1 MFCTKCGKE
10 LAENAKF
17 CNACGT
23 PNPLAAAPAAPVQE
37 PVTPVIPV
45 AQEPVAPVVETPVAA
60 PVVETPVAAPVAAP
74 AAPKAAPVAA
84 PVAPKAAPVAA
95 PAAPKAAP
103 VVIAEPAA
111 PQKKSKKGL
120 VILLCIL
127 IPLLIAGGVFA
138 WLTIDKNNKTEML
151 EEANEAIEDGEYD
164 DAVELLSKLG
174 DFEGADQLL
183 AQLNA
188 YMAAQDALL
197 EGNYEQAL
205 ELLEQAGD
213 FEDAEDIL
221 DDLEDDLRD
230 YDKAVKALEKHDFAK
245 AEELLRKLK
254 SFKDSKKLLASI
266 PFEKAML
273 LMESALGENYQEGL
287 KLLESEGYY
296 TGGYEEAQA
305 RRWML
310 EEAASRFENLQQE
323 GYKYDDAA
331 SYRNE
336 CWFQLGMRYAE
347 ENYLYDAENYLE
359 RLKNYGADALAAE
372 LEAYI
377 DSFYADAKFLDM
389 LKAALEERMKLAEGG
404 NVAAS
409 KLLEAEK
416 EVYKSLK
423 NMDWRDE
430 DLESYFWAYST
441 AMDLQEDALS
451 SDGQTIEDVSLWYY
465 GTYMRCECI
474 EWLNRKY
481 SFLEEVPE
489 LKEIYVGTKMLYNAY
504 SQLEASLNSYLGD
517 GSIYQDYETGEHY
530 MEIYNSTDFVYTLQ
544 LDFEFYDENGE
555 LVATYQ
561 GEAIE
566 IPQYEYTQIWI
577 TFPPEVLYWESWN
590 FYWTYS
596 DIYFNGELIG

>member
-23 PNPLAAAPAAPVQE
+23 PNPLAAAPAAPAQE

-60 PVVETPVAAPVAAP
+60 PVAAP
-74 AAPKAAPVAA
+74 AAPKAAPVA
-84 PVAPKAAPVAA
+84 
-95 PAAPKAAP
+95 
-103 VVIAEPAA
+103 IAEPAA

-138 WLTIDKNNKTEML
+138 WYTIDKNNKTEML

-164 DAVELLSKLG
+164 DAVELLGKLG

-197 EGNYEQAL
+197 EGNYEQAV

-213 FEDAEDIL
+213 LEDAEEIL
-221 DDLEDDLRD
+221 EELEVKLDN
-230 YDKAVKALEKHDFAK
+230 YDEAVKALKGRSYAK
-245 AEELLRKLK
+245 AEMLLRELK
-254 SFKDSKKLLASI
+254 SFKDSKKLLETI
-266 PFEKAML
+266 PFEKAKF
-273 LMESALGENYQEGL
+273 LMECALGENYQAGL
-287 KLLESEGYY
+287 KMLADQEDYY
-296 TGGYEEAQA
+296 CPYDEERYA

-310 EEAASRFENLQQE
+310 EEALGRFENLQEQ

-347 ENYLYDAENYLE
+347 ENDLYIAENYLE
-359 RLKNYGADALAAE
+359 KLKNNGADALAAE

-389 LKAALEERMKLAEGG
+389 LKAALEERKQLSDSGNQIPSELLAAE
-404 NVAAS
+404 
-409 KLLEAEK
+409 LEMIEQ
-416 EVYKSLK
+416 LQDM
-423 NMDWRDE
+423 NWRDPN
-430 DLESYFWAYST
+430 LQLIFSNFRRGVLQQKG
-441 AMDLQEDALS
+441 AMSE
-451 SDGQTIEDVSLWYY
+451 DGQIVENVQEWYAGAYYRCYAIEY
-465 GTYMRCECI
+465 
-474 EWLNRKY
+474 LNANY
-481 SFLEEVPE
+481 SFLEDEPA
-489 LKEIYVGTKMLYNAY
+489 LKALYVGASKMYDAY
-504 SQLEASLNSYLGD
+504 YAIEGNLNSYLLGYSPD
-517 GSIYQDYETGEHY
+517 YDYEAERYYLQLYNYTGY
-530 MEIYNSTDFVYTLQ
+530 TYTLQ
-544 LDFEFYDENGE
+544 IGIAFYNQDGEQVEYFDGEILTVPADDYVMIWLTLPAEDVEWSTWHIYWAFGEVYENGE
-555 LVATYQ
+555 L
-561 GEAIE
+561 
-566 IPQYEYTQIWI
+566 
-577 TFPPEVLYWESWN
+577 LSR
-590 FYWTYS
+590 
-596 DIYFNGELIG
+596 

>member
-60 PVVETPVAAPVAAP
+60 PVVEESVAPVAAPVAAP
-74 AAPKAAPVAA
+74 AAPKTAPVAA
-84 PVAPKAAPVAA
+84 PVAAAA
-95 PAAPKAAP
+95 
-103 VVIAEPAA
+103 PAA

-310 EEAASRFENLQQE
+310 EEAAGRFDNMLD
-323 GYKYDDAA
+323 YKYGDAA
-331 SYRNE
+331 ARRNE
-336 CWFQLGMRYAE
+336 CWYHVGRLYAE
-347 ENYLYDAENYLE
+347 DNSLSYAENYLQLLQE
-359 RLKNYGADALAAE
+359 NSADELAAE

-389 LKAALEERMKLAEGG
+389 LKAALEERKQLSDSGNQIPSELLAAE
-404 NVAAS
+404 
-409 KLLEAEK
+409 LEMIEQ
-416 EVYKSLK
+416 LQDM
-423 NMDWRDE
+423 NWRDPN
-430 DLESYFWAYST
+430 LQLIFSNFRRGVLQQKG
-441 AMDLQEDALS
+441 AMSE
-451 SDGQTIEDVSLWYY
+451 DGQIVENVQEWYAGAYYRCYAIEY
-465 GTYMRCECI
+465 
-474 EWLNRKY
+474 LNANY
-481 SFLEEVPE
+481 SFLEDEPA
-489 LKEIYVGTKMLYNAY
+489 LKALYVGASKMYDAY
-504 SQLEASLNSYLGD
+504 YAIEGNLNSYLLGYSPD
-517 GSIYQDYETGEHY
+517 YDYEAERYYLQLYNYTGY
-530 MEIYNSTDFVYTLQ
+530 TYTLQ
-544 LDFEFYDENGE
+544 IGIAFYNQDGEQVEYFDGEILTVPADDYVMIWLTLPAEDVEWSTWHIYWAFGEVYENGE
-555 LVATYQ
+555 L
-561 GEAIE
+561 
-566 IPQYEYTQIWI
+566 
-577 TFPPEVLYWESWN
+577 LSR
-590 FYWTYS
+590 
-596 DIYFNGELIG
+596 